1 MTYVFG
7 FNHDEAIRSF
17 ERAATA
23 DPSAAMPHWGIAWA
37 LGPNYNMD
45 IDDPRSKQAFDEV
58 QKAQTLAASGPEN
71 ERAYIA
77 AFAGRYSP
85 DPKSDR
91 AALAQKYSQAMHDLM
106 QRYPDDLDAA
116 TLYAE
121 SLMNLRPW
129 KLWTLDGKAE
139 EGTQDIIEVLRVV
152 LARDPNHI
160 GANHYY
166 IHTMEASP
174 TPEQA
179 LESAKRLDSLV
190 PDMGHLVHM
199 PAHIYGRTGDH
210 AAAARANRAG
220 AEADR
225 AYFTAGGPR
234 GTFYE
239 MGYFAHNLHFLV
251 DSEMMQGN
259 FAGAQRAAQEL
270 SDALSPH
277 LDMMPMAESMVASS
291 MSLLMRFGKVEEIFA
306 LPAPD
311 EKRPVLTAWWH
322 FARGVA
328 FARKGRIPESRSERR
343 ALQRA
348 IENVPESALF
358 GGTGLTPASN
368 ILKLAVTVLDAR
380 IAEASGQQ
388 PQAIRL
394 WQQAVA
400 AGDQV
405 PYDEPPIWFYPLRE
419 SLGAALLRAGDA
431 TGAERTFRD
440 DLARHPRNAR
450 ALYGLSQSLERQR
463 KDSADA
469 RAAFTDAWRNA
480 DVQMTIDGL

>member
-71 ERAYIA
+71 ERIYIA

-85 DPKSDR
+85 DPKADR
-91 AALAQKYSQAMHDLM
+91 SALAQKYSQAMRDLT

-139 EGTQDIIEVLRVV
+139 AGTAAIIQVLRAV

-166 IHTMEASP
+166 IHTLEASP

-179 LESAKRLDSLV
+179 LDSAKRLESLV

-210 AAAARANRAG
+210 ALAARANRAG
-220 AEADR
+220 AEADL
-225 AYFTAGGPR
+225 AYFKAGAPR

-239 MGYFAHNLHFLV
+239 MGYFTHNLHFLV

-259 FAGAQRAAQEL
+259 FSGAQKAAQEL

-291 MSLLMRFGKVEEIFA
+291 TSLLMRFGKVEDILA

-311 EKRPVLTAWWH
+311 VKRPVLTAWWH

-328 FARKGRIPESRSERR
+328 LARQGRVPDALAERQALVRST
-343 ALQRA
+343 AK
-348 IENVPESALF
+348 VPEGALF
-358 GGTGLTPASN
+358 GGTGLTPATN
-368 ILKLAVTVLDAR
+368 ILRLATTVLDAR
-380 IAEASGQQ
+380 IADARGQT
-388 PQAIRL
+388 PQAVRL
-394 WQQAVA
+394 WQHAVVV
-400 AGDQV
+400 GDQV

-431 TGAERTFRD
+431 AAAEQVFRD
-440 DLARHPRNAR
+440 DLAKHPRNAR
-450 ALYGLSQSLERQR
+450 ALFGLSESLERQQ
-463 KDSADA
+463 KSAADS
-469 RAAFTDAWRNA
+469 RAAFTAAWTNA
-480 DVQMTIDGL
+480 DVQLTIDGL